1 MTCKCFCDFK
11 FAVIREI
18 GMKMNASVVVFNGVS
33 HVDKIVAR
41 SGARWQNRWQK
52 CNGCVGFL

>member
-18 GMKMNASVVVFNGVS
+18 GMKMNASVFVFNGVS
-33 HVDKIVAR
+33 HVSKIVAK
-41 SGARWQNRWQK
+41 SGA
-52 CNGCVGFL
+52 